1 MPSRQRA
8 GPPGPPGEFEA
19 STHGGPRN
27 GDRVQLRWA
36 RATDSARMATL
47 EIRILGTAGKPRV
60 DIDEFV
66 IVSPTP

>member
-1 MPSRQRA
+1 
-8 GPPGPPGEFEA
+8 
-19 STHGGPRN
+19 
-27 GDRVQLRWA
+27 
-36 RATDSARMATL
+36 MATL